1 MKHSYELAAAVAVVA
16 CVNAFIVGGLLGAKS
31 ASTPTPALPS
41 VANGPSE
48 PTRPIPP
55 YVPSNA
61 IRCLKTATSGS
72 VFLRVEERS
81 CFSHDDN
88 EIEVIWRDGQATRV
102 INQRRQPPRRE
113 RTTFAAARP
122 FVAMLASLVDQIE
135 GTSDCVGSGELT
147 AKVRWQCG
155 TEPVQEIELADF
167 DCGRG
172 STTRIAGLRALIHAH
187 LDEPGDADR

>member
-1 MKHSYELAAAVAVVA
+1 MS
-16 CVNAFIVGGLLGAKS
+16 
-31 ASTPTPALPS
+31 
-41 VANGPSE
+41 
-48 PTRPIPP
+48 
-55 YVPSNA
+55 
-61 IRCLKTATSGS
+61 
-72 VFLRVEERS
+72 
-81 CFSHDDN
+81 

-102 INQRRQPPRRE
+102 INQRRKPPRRE

-135 GTSDCVGSGELT
+135 GTSDCVGSGDLA

-172 STTRIAGLRALIHAH
+172 ATTRIAGLRALIHARTASSSR
-187 LDEPGDADR
+187 PRTRP